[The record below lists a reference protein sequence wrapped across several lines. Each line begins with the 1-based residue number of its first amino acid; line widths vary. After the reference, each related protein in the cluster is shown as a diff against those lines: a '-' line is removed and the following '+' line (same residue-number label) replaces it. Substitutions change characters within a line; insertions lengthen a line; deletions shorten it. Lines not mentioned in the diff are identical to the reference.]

1 MLEAPWA
8 QEGDRLVLRP
18 SYGRGGSAVAVSEWP
33 MSGRPEDPESPQTPD
48 RGKQLCKASI
58 MSELVHK
65 RVVNAPLTS
74 L

>member
-8 QEGDRLVLRP
+8 QEGVLLALRP

-33 MSGRPEDPESPQTPD
+33 MSGRPEDLESPQTPD
-48 RGKQLCKASI
+48 RGKATMQGIHLSK
-58 MSELVHK
+58 LVHK

>member
-1 MLEAPWA
+1 MSGAPWG

-48 RGKQLCKASI
+48 RGIATMQGI
-58 MSELVHK
+58 RMSKLVHK
-65 RVVNAPLTS
+65 RVVNVALTS